1 MRILMLGNS
10 LTSANDLPAL
20 LGERAGAHVE
30 AITRGGARLAEF
42 ANPET
47 GTGAATVLALEAT
60 WDFVILQDM
69 SHLPAT
75 NPERHVQS
83 VAALADLARAAGST
97 PVVYG
102 TWAYRPGTPR
112 LAKLFDNHEDMAARM
127 IAGARLAAEQSDSL
141 LAPVGQAF
149 FDAADPALFARDGI
163 HPSPKGSALAADV
176 IAATLRNA

>member
-20 LGERAGAHVE
+20 LGERTGARVE

-42 ANPET
+42 ANPKT
-47 GTGAATVLALEAT
+47 KTGAATALALDAT

-69 SHLPAT
+69 SHLPAS
-75 NPERHVQS
+75 NPERHAQS
-83 VAALADLARAAGST
+83 VATLADLVRAAGAT
-97 PVVYG
+97 PVLYG
-102 TWAYRPGTPR
+102 TWAYRSDTPR
-112 LAKLFDNHEDMAARM
+112 LAKLFESHEDMAARM

-149 FDAADPALFARDGI
+149 FDAADLPLYAKDGI
-163 HPSPKGSALAADV
+163 HPSLKGSALAADV

>member
-20 LGERAGAHVE
+20 LGERTGAHVE

-42 ANPET
+42 ANPKT
-47 GTGAATVLALEAT
+47 RTGAATALALDAT

-75 NPERHVQS
+75 NPERHAQS
-83 VAALADLARAAGST
+83 VSTLADLARAAGAT

-112 LAKLFDNHEDMAARM
+112 LAKLFGSHEDMAARM
-127 IAGARLAAEQSDSL
+127 IEGARLAAEKSGAL

-149 FDAADPALFARDGI
+149 FDAADPELFAKDGI
-163 HPSPKGSALAADV
+163 HPGPKGSALAADI